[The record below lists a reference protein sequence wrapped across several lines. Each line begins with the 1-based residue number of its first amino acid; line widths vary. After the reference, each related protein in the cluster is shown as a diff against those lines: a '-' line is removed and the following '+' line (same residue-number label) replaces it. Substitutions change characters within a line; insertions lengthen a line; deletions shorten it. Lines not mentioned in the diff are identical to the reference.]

1 MTATFKIAFD
11 GGLQAGFDTDQVTQ
25 VLVSRF
31 RMTEDKARMLFAGGR
46 VILKKGLSAA
56 QAQQYVRQ
64 LSAAGLQLTALPE
77 QAEAAAAPSRPPP
90 AANSAGFRIVYA
102 GGLIGGHERATV
114 MATARERLKLGD
126 AQVATVFSGRELSV
140 KRGLDEAGARRYLA
154 LLRGIGMDVRCDPPL
169 PGATAPAPTPAP
181 ALAPAPAP
189 QAARKP
195 TRPPAE
201 DPPAVVFAPTQ
212 GAPKA
217 PLSEE
222 EAIEEQLK
230 ATAFWEDPAAQQND
244 LDDVDRRLLEAM
256 SADFDLP
263 SAQAFDSDPM
273 PTLEGTDLGNASR
286 HLVETMLNADALH
299 AYGREIAEAEERLR
313 QDETTP
319 LPEEAPRLDRYGAPT
334 AEPAEPDYALQKTIV
349 VVPDRTPKPP
359 PVDTPPAAI
368 SEETVQVPL
377 PQVAPLSPSGPLPV
391 ADEAAEQPAAAAPGL
406 NRNRQILMVAA
417 VALAVV
423 AAWLLLSL

>member
-77 QAEAAAAPSRPPP
+77 QAEAAAAQSRTTP
-90 AANSAGFRIVYA
+90 AASGDGFRIVYA

-114 MATARERLKLGD
+114 MATARERLKMGD
-126 AQVATVFSGRELSV
+126 AQVATVFSGRELGV

-154 LLRGIGMDVRCDPPL
+154 LLRGIGMDVWCDPAL
-169 PGATAPAPTPAP
+169 PGAAAPTPAP
-181 ALAPAPAP
+181 AVQVAPRPA
-189 QAARKP
+189 
-195 TRPPAE
+195 RPPAE
-201 DPPAVVFAPTQ
+201 APPAVVFAPTQ
-212 GAPKA
+212 SAPQA

-222 EAIEEQLK
+222 DAVEEQLK

-263 SAQAFDSDPM
+263 SAQSFDSDPM

-286 HLVETMLNADALH
+286 HLAETMLNADALH

-391 ADEAAEQPAAAAPGL
+391 ADEAAEQPAAAAG
-406 NRNRQILMVAA
+406 A
-417 VALAVV
+417 
-423 AAWLLLSL
+423 